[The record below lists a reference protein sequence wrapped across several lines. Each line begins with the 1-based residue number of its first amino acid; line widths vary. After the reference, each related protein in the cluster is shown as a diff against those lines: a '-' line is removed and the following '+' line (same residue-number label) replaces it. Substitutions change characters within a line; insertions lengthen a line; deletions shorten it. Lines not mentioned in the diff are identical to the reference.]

1 MRLTDILRPQDVL
14 APMQATEKK
23 AAIKEL
29 VGLLAKSPDV
39 KDPEL
44 LLASVLERE
53 ATRTTGVGHGLAIPH
68 SKCQGVKKLMVAI
81 GKVTPSIN
89 FNSIDDQPVSIIV
102 LLVSPPEQTAAH
114 IQCLASISRLMT
126 IESFRN
132 TLQKCQTG
140 AEIFAAIADREK
152 ASDAPGA

>member
-1 MRLTDILRPQDVL
+1 MRITDILQPKDVL
-14 APMQATEKK
+14 VPMMATEKK

-29 VGLLAKSPDV
+29 VDLLAKSPDV

-53 ATRTTGVGHGLAIPH
+53 STRTTGVGHGLAIPH
-68 SKCQGVKKLMVAI
+68 SKCAGVKKLLVAM
-81 GKVTPSIN
+81 GRVNPPIN

-114 IQCLASISRLMT
+114 IQCLAGVSRLMT
-126 IESFRN
+126 IEGFRN
-132 TLQKCQTG
+132 TLLKCQTA
-140 AEIFAAIADREK
+140 AEFYREFFR
-152 ASDAPGA
+152 P